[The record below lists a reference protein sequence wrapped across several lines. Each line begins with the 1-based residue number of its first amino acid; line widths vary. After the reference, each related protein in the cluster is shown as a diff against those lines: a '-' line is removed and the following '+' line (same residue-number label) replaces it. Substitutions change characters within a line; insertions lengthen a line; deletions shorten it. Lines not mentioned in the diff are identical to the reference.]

1 MFSIYTNLKNDRQYR
16 AATGLDFDKFQAL
29 QQVFSRH
36 FVAKKNSKVGGKI
49 TRFTEN
55 GEALFFVLFYLK
67 TYPTLQV
74 LGLQFGISDTC
85 SHDNLSYLMPFLK
98 AALRDKNTLV
108 SRIFESQESF
118 EKAFE
123 GVEDIFIDGT
133 EFPIERADNQ
143 EVQEKGYSGKKNFI
157 P

>member
-16 AATGLDFDKFQAL
+16 AATGLDFDKFKAL
-29 QQVFSRH
+29 HQTFSSH
-36 FVAKKNSKVGGKI
+36 FIAKKSSKVGGKL
-49 TRFTEN
+49 TRFIDSE
-55 GEALFFVLFYLK
+55 ESLFFVLFYLK

-85 SHDNLSYLMPFLK
+85 AQDNLSYLMPFLK
-98 AALRDKNTLV
+98 AALRDKNTLI

-123 GVEDIFIDGT
+123 GVDDIFIDGT

-143 EVQEKGYSGKKNFI
+143 EVQQKGYSGKKNFI
-157 P
+157 Q